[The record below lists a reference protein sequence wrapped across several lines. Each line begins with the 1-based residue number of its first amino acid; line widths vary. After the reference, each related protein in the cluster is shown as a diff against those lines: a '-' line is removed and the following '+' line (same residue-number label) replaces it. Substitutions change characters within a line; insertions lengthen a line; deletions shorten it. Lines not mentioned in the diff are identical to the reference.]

1 MKKRVE
7 RLNCMDNVFFFSV
20 LYNPPE
26 NAIKNIILARLAGFI
41 PIVYLNN
48 VNEEYLNK
56 LKDLEVVTLGGNSN
70 VGLGVAFNEVE
81 VYLSSNSVEHFIY
94 FDQDTIVG
102 QSSWNA
108 IKNSYLNFFHDDVG
122 MLYFN
127 NHISSD
133 DLSVVIS
140 SGCAFSLKVLSV
152 IGYHDRSYFVEGVDY
167 EFCLRLKAHG
177 YKIKSV
183 LLNAIDHSTLQDK
196 AEKFFFGK
204 KIDIRCYGS
213 GRLSDFNKS
222 HLRLIKKAIKLRQYK
237 LLFFFIKS
245 FIVFNLNELFNR
257 FLRAIL

>member
-1 MKKRVE
+1 MI
-7 RLNCMDNVFFFSV
+7 FFFSV
-20 LYNPPE
+20 LYNPQE
-26 NAIKNIILARLAGFI
+26 NAIKNIVLAKSAGFI
-41 PIVYLNN
+41 PIVYLNS
-48 VNEEYLNK
+48 VNEDYLNE
-56 LKDLEVVTLGGNSN
+56 LKDLEVITLGDNSN
-70 VGLGVAFNEVE
+70 VGLGRAFNDVE
-81 VYLSSNSVEHFIY
+81 TYFTLHSIEHFIF
-94 FDQDTIVG
+94 FDQDTIVEKSG
-102 QSSWNA
+102 WNY
-108 IKNSYLNFFHDDVG
+108 IKSTYLNLFQDDVG

-127 NHISSD
+127 SHISSD
-133 DLSVVIS
+133 DLNVVIN

-152 IGYHDRSYFVEGVDY
+152 TGYHDHFYFVEGVDY

-196 AEKFFFGK
+196 TEKIFLGK

-213 GRLSDFNKS
+213 RRLRVFTKS

-257 FLRAIL
+257 FLMVIL